1 MLYQFIK
8 VFYIIS
14 TILLFLVISYKIY
27 KEKYLI
33 VTSLVFW
40 MGFFYFCYVAFPCFF
55 IEEINKN
62 WNFTSETLTY
72 SRIIVL
78 IYNLFFVI
86 ILSKI
91 TLGDKSLKNSITLK
105 KRYKMIYQLLIFIEI
120 ISVVLITFSVL
131 KLIIIRQ
138 NTSGYRAYFIIR
150 SEAESL
156 EAKYH
161 LRMFLYLLIPASF
174 YLFWKN
180 KKVIFF
186 APLIGIVLFETLAG
200 KRTTAFI
207 VLLYLYCLYVLV
219 KKKLSLKIIIP
230 LMVVLL
236 VGVLFTRAE
245 ALNTSVNAFAVFGEF
260 FETFTTLP
268 YIIEHNMIGSGF
280 DFERILSDYTFASFL
295 PGSIKLNL
303 LSYKSVG
310 SEIAKTIGRGYG
322 LGSLFITEQIY
333 EFGYFGLLTT
343 TIIPFIV
350 IFLDKKL
357 CGSENFLIK
366 IVFIFQLRLYIREGI
381 TQFMVIFYILIIYF
395 ALFYFFRKDELSLNK
410 TISIKYHK
418 RLHVIKYFCKY

>member
-40 MGFFYFCYVAFPCFF
+40 MAFFYFCYVAFPCFF
-55 IEEINKN
+55 IEKINKN

-86 ILSKI
+86 ILSNI
-91 TLGDKSLKNSITLK
+91 TIGDRLLTNSITLK
-105 KRYKMIYQLLIFIEI
+105 KRYKMVYQLLIFIEI
-120 ISVVLITFSVL
+120 VSVVIITFSVL

-161 LRMFLYLLIPASF
+161 LRMFLYLLIPASY
-174 YLFWKN
+174 YLFWKH

-186 APLIGIVLFETLAG
+186 ASLIGIVLFETLAG

-245 ALNTSVNAFAVFGEF
+245 AINSSVNAFAVFGEF

-280 DFERILSDYTFASFL
+280 DFERILSDYTFASFI

-303 LSYKSVG
+303 LSYESVG

-333 EFGYFGLLTT
+333 EFGYLGLLTT
-343 TIIPFIV
+343 TIIPLFV

-357 CGSENFLIK
+357 CGLENFLIK

-381 TQFMVIFYILIIYF
+381 TQFMVTFYIFIIYF

-410 TISIKYHK
+410 TISTKYHK